1 MPMRFIKA
9 NRSMLNII
17 LRIETHVHV
26 AVKAN

>member
-17 LRIETHVHV
+17 LRIETHVRV